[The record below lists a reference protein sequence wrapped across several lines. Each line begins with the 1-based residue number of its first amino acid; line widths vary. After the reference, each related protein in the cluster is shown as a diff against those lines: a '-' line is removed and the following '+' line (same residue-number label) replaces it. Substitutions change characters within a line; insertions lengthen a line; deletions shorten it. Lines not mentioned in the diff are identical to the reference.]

1 MRQKHIPQRTCI
13 VCGTKGAKREMVR
26 VVRAPTG
33 ELLVD
38 ETGKQPGRGAYL
50 CTTPSCWRQ
59 AVKGNRL
66 SHALR
71 AQVQEE
77 DRSRLAAFGSSLS

>member
-1 MRQKHIPQRTCI
+1 MPQKHIPLRTCI

-26 VVRAPTG
+26 VVRVPTG

-38 ETGKQPGRGAYL
+38 ETGKQSGRGAYL
-50 CTTPSCWRQ
+50 CPKASCWQQ
-59 AVKGNRL
+59 ALKGNRL

-71 AQVQEE
+71 TQVQEE
-77 DRSRLAAFGSSLS
+77 DRNRLAAFSTSLS